1 MFQDVH
7 VMMFIGFGYLM
18 TFIYKYSYS
27 ALAYTMLLT
36 MISIEW
42 FTGFNAFI
50 YGISNNGQS

>member
-42 FTGFNAFI
+42 FTGFNAFVF
-50 YGISNNGQS
+50 GISNSGQS

>member
-27 ALAYTMLLT
+27 ALAQTMLLT
-36 MISIEW
+36 IISIEW
-42 FTGFNAFI
+42 FTAFNAFVQL
-50 YGISNNGQS
+50 ISK